1 MNLIID
7 IGNTQAKL
15 AVFQNEELHEVTTL
29 EKDLSS
35 EDITAFSAKFPS
47 VDSAILCA
55 VSDCDAALLSMLK
68 GAYAFIEFSEHT
80 PIPITNSYETPATLG
95 KDRLAA
101 AVGAHLLLPGKNVLV
116 IDFGT
121 CVTYDFVSSSNEYL
135 GGAIAPGMEM
145 RFKALH
151 TFTGKLPLV
160 AHKNQEDLIGKTTE
174 ESILSGVQ
182 HGMIAEVKGTIE
194 AYSKQVDGLEVLITG
209 GDLDFFN
216 LAISGKNDIFA
227 DPFLVLKGLN
237 AILNYNDNT
246 QAG

>member
-7 IGNTQAKL
+7 IGNTNAKL
-15 AVFQNEELHEVTTL
+15 AVFQDEKLLEVTTQKK
-29 EKDLSS
+29 ELSS
-35 EDITAFSAKFPS
+35 DGITSFSAKFPS
-47 VDSAILCA
+47 LDSAILCA

-68 GAYAFIEFSEHT
+68 DSFTFIEFNENT
-80 PIPITNSYETPATLG
+80 PIPIANAYETPDTLG

-101 AVGAHLLLPGKNVLV
+101 AVGAHLLFPGKNVLV

-135 GGAIAPGMEM
+135 GGAISPGMEM

-151 TFTGKLPLV
+151 TFTGKLPLI
-160 AHKNQEDLIGKTTE
+160 AHKNHEDLIGKTTE
-174 ESILSGVQ
+174 KSILSGVQ
-182 HGMIAEVKGTIE
+182 HGMVAEVKGTIE
-194 AYSKQVDGLEVLITG
+194 AYRKQVGGLEVLLTG

-216 LAISGKNDIFA
+216 PAISGKNDIFA
-227 DPFLVLKGLN
+227 DPYLVLKGLN
-237 AILNYNDNT
+237 VILNYNDNT

>member
-1 MNLIID
+1 MNLVID
-7 IGNTQAKL
+7 IGNTNAKL
-15 AVFQNEELHEVTTL
+15 AVFQDEKLLEVTTQKK
-29 EKDLSS
+29 ELSS
-35 EDITAFSAKFPS
+35 DDITAFAVKFPS
-47 VDSAILCA
+47 LDSAILCA

-68 GAYAFIEFSEHT
+68 DSYSFCEFNENT
-80 PIPITNSYETPATLG
+80 PIPIANAYETPDTLG

-101 AVGAHLLLPGKNVLV
+101 AVGAQLLFPNKNVLV

-135 GGAIAPGMEM
+135 GGAISPGMEM

-151 TFTGKLPLV
+151 TFTGKLPLI
-160 AHKNQEDLIGKTTE
+160 AHKNHEDLIGKTTE

-182 HGMIAEVKGTIE
+182 HGMVAEVKGTIE
-194 AYSKQVDGLEVLITG
+194 AYRKQVGGLEVLLTG

-216 LAISGKNDIFA
+216 PAISGKNDIFA
-227 DPFLVLKGLN
+227 DPYLVLKGLN
-237 AILNYNDNT
+237 VILNYNDNT